1 MTISEL
7 RRPLAVERVGDAPF
21 EMRVQASAE
30 ECPALAARLQI
41 PAVLA
46 LSCDFVL
53 RRGAAGGICAE
64 GRLRARVVRTCVIT
78 LEDFETEMTE
88 ALAIRFVPAGTE
100 TEEIDPEAEDEI
112 PYGGKT
118 IDLGEAAAEQLALAL
133 EPYPRKPGATLAEEP
148 ATPGNPFAAL
158 GRLRH

>member
-1 MTISEL
+1 
-7 RRPLAVERVGDAPF
+7 
-21 EMRVQASAE
+21 
-30 ECPALAARLQI
+30 
-41 PAVLA
+41 
-46 LSCDFVL
+46 
-53 RRGAAGGICAE
+53 
-64 GRLRARVVRTCVIT
+64 VRTCVIT

-133 EPYPRKPGATLAEEP
+133 EPYPRKPGAALAEEP
-148 ATPGNPFAAL
+148 AAPANPFAAL